1 MNRLAKYVV
10 ACLGLVPMF
19 AFGQSTQTIYKFI
32 DEHGRVTYANSP
44 IKGGAKIDLEPL
56 TVIRGSP
63 NATSVQTPAARAIPV
78 AKVTSVPSPVYSIT
92 PAAVAFASVPAVAST
107 LTATPATPATAAAPP
122 PTTLASLDTNDK
134 AQELVRQRRTDIRK
148 RILQG
153 EIQTEEKLLD
163 AARKALGE
171 EQRQSGDIRMK
182 RATLTAMQQ
191 KPLIHQ
197 EVRAEIERHFERVR
211 NLQDEVA
218 MHEGSIAA
226 LREELLSR
234 R

>member
-1 MNRLAKYVV
+1 
-10 ACLGLVPMF
+10 MF
-19 AFGQSTQTIYKFI
+19 AFGQSAQTIYKFV

-56 TVIRGSP
+56 TVIQGSP
-63 NATSVQTPAARAIPV
+63 NAPTVQAPATRAIPV

-92 PAAVAFASVPAVAST
+92 PAAVAFTSVPAVTST
-107 LTATPATPATAAAPP
+107 LNATPAIPTTAAAPP
-122 PTTLASLDTNDK
+122 PTTIASLDTKDK
-134 AQELVRQRRTDIRK
+134 TQELVRQRRADIRE
-148 RILQG
+148 RIMQG

-163 AARKALGE
+163 AARKALGA

-182 RATLTAMQQ
+182 RATLAAMQQ

-197 EVRAEIERHFERVR
+197 DVRAEIERHFERVR

-226 LREELLSR
+226 LREELLAR

>member
-1 MNRLAKYVV
+1 MKRLAKCAV
-10 ACLGLVPMF
+10 ACFGLVPVF
-19 AFGQSTQTIYKFI
+19 AFAQNAQTIYKFV
-32 DEHGRVTYANSP
+32 DENGRVTYANSP
-44 IKGGAKIDLEPL
+44 IKGGAKVDLEPL

-63 NATSVQTPAARAIPV
+63 NSTGVQTPAARAIPV
-78 AKVTSVPSPVYSIT
+78 AKVTSVPSPVHSIT
-92 PAAVAFASVPAVAST
+92 PAPVAFASVPAIAST
-107 LTATPATPATAAAPP
+107 LTATPTIPATAAAPP

-134 AQELVRQRRTDIRK
+134 AQERVRQRRADIRE

-182 RATLTAMQQ
+182 RATLAAMQQ

-197 EVRAEIERHFERVR
+197 EVRAEVERHFERVR